1 MTLAQK
7 SFQSSDPS
15 RLADIKSLTAYK
27 GRVCKF
33 CETVF
38 FFFHGETGN
47 PLKEQTVSEHSHT
60 IYSPTGKM
68 LFIHEAHLL
77 LKVEQATPLPEKIF
91 VSCDYDLFH
100 RMESNKT
107 IRLGMRDA

>member
-1 MTLAQK
+1 MKQ
-7 SFQSSDPS
+7 
-15 RLADIKSLTAYK
+15 
-27 GRVCKF
+27 
-33 CETVF
+33 F
-38 FFFHGETGN
+38 FFFQGETGN
-47 PLKEQTVSEHSHT
+47 PLKEQTVSEHSHI

-91 VSCDYDLFH
+91 VSFDCDLFD

>member
-1 MTLAQK
+1 M
-7 SFQSSDPS
+7 
-15 RLADIKSLTAYK
+15 
-27 GRVCKF
+27 CKF
-33 CETVF
+33 CDTVF

-47 PLKEQTVSEHSHT
+47 PLREQTVSEHSHT
-60 IYSPTGKM
+60 IYSPTDKM

-91 VSCDYDLFH
+91 VSCDYDLLH

-107 IRLGMRDA
+107 IRLAMCDA

>member
-1 MTLAQK
+1 M
-7 SFQSSDPS
+7 
-15 RLADIKSLTAYK
+15 
-27 GRVCKF
+27 CKF
-33 CETVF
+33 CETIF
-38 FFFHGETGN
+38 FFQGETGN
-47 PLKEQTVSEHSHT
+47 PLKEQTVSEHSHI

-91 VSCDYDLFH
+91 VSCNCDLFN